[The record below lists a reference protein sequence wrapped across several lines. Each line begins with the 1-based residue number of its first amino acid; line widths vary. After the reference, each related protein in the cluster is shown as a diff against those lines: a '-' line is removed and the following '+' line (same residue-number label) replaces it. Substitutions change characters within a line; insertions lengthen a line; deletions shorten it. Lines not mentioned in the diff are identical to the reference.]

1 MEIKTRESMRTVKTF
16 DRIAAFASK
25 TRAGASEVKKYAEE
39 LKNNSYESET
49 EYAGNTLQSTER
61 RIGHGSLY
69 GANKIG
75 NWGIRETRKNIVK
88 WRNRFKK
95 ATVNIRKSKKPPA
108 LPKPSAKI
116 TAKAT
121 RNSAKTAAKATKQT
135 VKTTAKAAK
144 ATVKAAQKAIK
155 VAKVA
160 AKASVKFIKIAV
172 KATIAAVKAAV
183 AAVKGIAAAIAAG
196 GWVAVV
202 IILFVCIVALIIGS
216 IFGIF
221 APDPNN
227 DNKFIIVQTVQA
239 ANAEYEKQIEAIKN
253 QYDCDMCFVT
263 GEPCEWSFAVAVYA
277 VKMNKAT
284 DIVTF
289 DEAKAE
295 ILKDVYRGL
304 NRIDIHTEQIIQKET
319 RPEIQPDGSI
329 GFTEYEIVKTYLY
342 INTTPLSIEQAAELY
357 GFNAPQQEQ
366 LHELLSDKYKEMWD
380 ALLPQ

>member
-1 MEIKTRESMRTVKTF
+1 MK
-16 DRIAAFASK
+16 D
-25 TRAGASEVKKYAEE
+25 
-39 LKNNSYESET
+39 
-49 EYAGNTLQSTER
+49 
-61 RIGHGSLY
+61 
-69 GANKIG
+69 
-75 NWGIRETRKNIVK
+75 
-88 WRNRFKK
+88 
-95 ATVNIRKSKKPPA
+95 
-108 LPKPSAKI
+108 
-116 TAKAT
+116 
-121 RNSAKTAAKATKQT
+121 
-135 VKTTAKAAK
+135 
-144 ATVKAAQKAIK
+144 K

-160 AKASVKFIKIAV
+160 AKASLKFIKIAV

-227 DNKFIIVQTVQA
+227 DNKFTIVQTVQA

-284 DIVTF
+284 DIVSF

-380 ALLPQ
+380 ALLYQ